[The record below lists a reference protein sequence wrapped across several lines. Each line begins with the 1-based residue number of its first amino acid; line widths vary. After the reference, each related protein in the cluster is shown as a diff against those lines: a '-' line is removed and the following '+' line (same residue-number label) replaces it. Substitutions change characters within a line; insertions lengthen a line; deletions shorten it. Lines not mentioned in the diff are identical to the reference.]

1 MAVDSPSELL
11 RQHRE
16 AIIALLVRRGANN
29 VRVFGS
35 VARGED
41 EADSDIDLLVELQ
54 GERSSGGELLEV
66 LELSELLSA
75 LVGARVDVVT
85 VRSLRSDVRDL
96 ALAEAVPL

>member
-1 MAVDSPSELL
+1 MLARHGVKD
-11 RQHRE
+11 
-16 AIIALLVRRGANN
+16 

-35 VARGED
+35 VARGDD
-41 EADSDIDLLVELQ
+41 EPDSDIDLLVELQ

-75 LVGARVDVVT
+75 LVGAGGRRYRT
-85 VRSLRSDVRDL
+85 LPTLEVRDL